1 MKGIYKYMAFALAL
15 VMGACSQ
22 DDAPNLPAQELTIA
36 TRSTVGDADNNAF
49 THDFTLELWDTTDE
63 TRHEKHDMIYSDRWN
78 KVVTDIL
85 PARAFAYKGTGVTV
99 TSPTEYT
106 LQLQADQSSAENL
119 EDADVMIA
127 TGEATQDNPLN
138 LNFEHCFAKV
148 SFNCTIAPEFAD
160 VSSLIFE
167 SCQVHTNPQVKAYIN
182 GTEISAIL
190 VPDTY
195 AAGENFLT
203 INLRYNNTIK
213 ESLSVVAPANGLTF
227 EAGKHYKFSLKIG
240 KDKVTIEKAVVDGV
254 NPFDGGWDEESK
266 LE

>member
-1 MKGIYKYMAFALAL
+1 MKGIYKYMALALTL

-22 DDAPNLPAQELTIA
+22 DDAPNLSAQELSIA
-36 TRSTVGDADNNAF
+36 ARSTGGDADNNAF
-49 THDFTLELWDTTDE
+49 THNFTLELWNTTDE
-63 TRHEKHDMIYSDRWN
+63 TLHEKHEMIYSDGWN
-78 KVVTDIL
+78 KVMTEIL
-85 PARAFAYKGTGVTV
+85 PARAIAYKGTGVTV

-106 LQLQADQSSAENL
+106 LQLKADQSSDAKL
-119 EDADVMIA
+119 DDADVMLA
-127 TGEATQDNPLN
+127 TGEATQGNPLN
-138 LNFEHCFAKV
+138 LYFEHCFAKV

-160 VSSLIFE
+160 VNSLIFE

-195 AAGENFLT
+195 VAGENLLT
-203 INLRYNNTIK
+203 INLRYNSTIK
-213 ESLSVVAPANGLTF
+213 ESLPVVAPANGLTF

-240 KDKVTIEKAVVDGV
+240 KDKVTIEKAVVDGG

>member
-1 MKGIYKYMAFALAL
+1 MKGIYKYVSFALAL

-22 DDAPNLPAQELTIA
+22 DDAPNLPAQELIIA
-36 TRSTVGDADNNAF
+36 TRSTGSVADNSAF
-49 THDFTLELWDTTDE
+49 THDFTLELWNTTDE
-63 TRHEKHDMIYSDRWN
+63 TQHEKHDMIYSDGWN
-78 KVVTDIL
+78 KVMTDIL
-85 PARAFAYKGTGVTV
+85 PARAFAYKGNGVTV

-138 LNFEHCFAKV
+138 LNFEHSFAKV
-148 SFNCTIAPEFAD
+148 SFNCTIAPEFSD
-160 VSSLIFE
+160 LNRIRLYT
-167 SCQVHTNPQVKAYIN
+167 CQVHTQPQVTAYVN
-182 GTEISAIL
+182 GTDIAAIL
-190 VPDTY
+190 VPGTY

-203 INLRYNNTIK
+203 IKLLYNNYNSK
-213 ESLSVVAPANGLTF
+213 SLNVVVPANGLTF

-240 KDKVTIEKAVVDGV
+240 KDKATIEKAVVDGG